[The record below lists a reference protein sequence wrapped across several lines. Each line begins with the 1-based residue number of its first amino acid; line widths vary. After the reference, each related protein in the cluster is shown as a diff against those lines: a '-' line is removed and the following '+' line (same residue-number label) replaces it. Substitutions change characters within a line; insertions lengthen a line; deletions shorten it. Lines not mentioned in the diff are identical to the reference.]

1 MRTETLDEF
10 RYLKIWLV
18 QTTSRCVRISVE
30 ATYYTPQVIGYGS
43 SWISML
49 FITPKVF
56 NIKARG
62 RAAQPRGY
70 MPPPNSRP
78 QRSPTRGSAVKLRG
92 KLKRQQHGR
101 SAGSSLFD
109 LFWVGVIFLPLPG
122 ATLRCPRLNQPFRSG
137 FIDSICLK
145 PW

>member
-30 ATYYTPQVIGYGS
+30 ATCYTPQVIGYGS

-62 RAAQPRGY
+62 RAAQPRVTCHHQIAD
-70 MPPPNSRP
+70 PNGV
-78 QRSPTRGSAVKLRG
+78 QQNA
-92 KLKRQQHGR
+92 RQ
-101 SAGSSLFD
+101 
-109 LFWVGVIFLPLPG
+109 
-122 ATLRCPRLNQPFRSG
+122 
-137 FIDSICLK
+137 
-145 PW
+145 